1 MIRNSLHARPVC
13 HEAWSARTRTP
24 DFVRPPTGSKSL
36 RARRSTS
43 DSNAYLLA
51 RSRRDTVQTIERVEV
66 TVDNLLSNTNT
77 PSQLENRPLHLSP
90 LAHLGFQNS
99 LEGSEINHPDLI
111 YHLIRRDEMPIA
123 RVSLPSPH
131 TPKFRFKSGFK
142 PSAYIQPRLYGSLPL
157 ISPRLLQHLFPR
169 THQVRRLLAREP

>member
-1 MIRNSLHARPVC
+1 MLGLFVTRPG
-13 HEAWSARTRTP
+13 
-24 DFVRPPTGSKSL
+24 VRVLAPPTSCGHQPEVSL
-36 RARRSTS
+36 CVPAGPHS
-43 DSNAYLLA
+43 DSDACLWA
-51 RSRRDTVQTIERVEV
+51 RSRRDAVRTIERVEV
-66 TVDNLLSNTNT
+66 TIGNLLLNTNT
-77 PSQLENRPLHLSP
+77 PSRLENRPLHLSP
-90 LAHLGFQNS
+90 LAHLGFENP

-111 YHLIRRDEMPIA
+111 YHLIRRDEMPVA

-142 PSAYIQPRLYGSLPL
+142 TSAYVQPRLYGSLPL